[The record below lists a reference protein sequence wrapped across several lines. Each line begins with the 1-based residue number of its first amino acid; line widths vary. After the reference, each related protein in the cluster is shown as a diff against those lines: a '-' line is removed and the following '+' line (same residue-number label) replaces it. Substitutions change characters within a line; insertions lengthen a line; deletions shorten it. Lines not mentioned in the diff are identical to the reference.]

1 MTHHLNRRR
10 ILAFAAAGGGAC
22 MFGAPSAWA
31 ITNDLLNASFS
42 TTTQFYN
49 GYDAFFAANRQK
61 STGTAPKI
69 RVSYGASGAQAR
81 AVMEGLPADVVTLA
95 VAWDID
101 AIAKR
106 GLIAPNW
113 QSRLPDNA
121 TPYASTVVFLVRQG
135 NPKQIK
141 DWDDLIRPD
150 VQIAVPNPKTSGG
163 ARWDVLAAW
172 SYALRKYGGVAG
184 ARSYL
189 QKFFAN
195 VPVLS
200 PSTHD
205 TTLNFT
211 QRGIGDVLV
220 GLECEAFEAIRQ
232 AGAKFE
238 MIAPS
243 LSIRAESP
251 VAVVDKNVDR
261 RGTRALAQ
269 AYLEQ
274 LYSPGAQEIAA
285 QSFFR
290 PVDQTILNKYAHQ
303 FPAIDMVTIDTAFGG
318 WAKAQATFFANGGI
332 FDQIYAK
339 GV

>member
-1 MTHHLNRRR
+1 MNQSLNRRMV
-10 ILAFAAAGGGAC
+10 LALGGGVCAS
-22 MFGAPSAWA
+22 MLGSLPARAKSD
-31 ITNDLLNASFS
+31 DLLNVSFS
-42 TTTQFYN
+42 TTAGFYG
-49 GYDAFFAANRQK
+49 GYDRLFANHWRQK
-61 STGTAPKI
+61 TGAAPAL
-69 RVSYGASGAQAR
+69 RVSYGGSGSQAR

-101 AIAKR
+101 AIAKH

-121 TPYASTVVFLVRQG
+121 TPYASTVVFLVRRG

-163 ARWDVLAAW
+163 ARWDILAAW
-172 SYALRKYGGVAG
+172 GYALRQYGNATG
-184 ARSYL
+184 ARAYL
-189 QKFFAN
+189 RKFFAN

-211 QRGIGDVLV
+211 QRGVGDVLV
-220 GLECEAFEAIRQ
+220 GLECEAFAAIKQ
-232 AGAKFE
+232 ARADYQ
-238 MIAPS
+238 IVVPS

-251 VAVVDKNVDR
+251 VAVVDKIVDR

-274 LYSPGAQEIAA
+274 LYDPAAQEIAA
-285 QSFFR
+285 QNFFR
-290 PVDQTILNKYAHQ
+290 PVDAAVLRRHTHQ
-303 FPAIDMVTIDTAFGG
+303 FPAVDMLTIDADFGG
-318 WAKAQATFFANGGI
+318 WAKAQAEFFANGGI
-332 FDQIYAK
+332 FDQIYANA
-339 GV
+339 V

>member
-1 MTHHLNRRR
+1 MAQGLNRR
-10 ILAFAAAGGGAC
+10 LLLGLGAAAGASA
-22 MFGAPSAWA
+22 FSTLPAWA
-31 ITNDLLNASFS
+31 KSDDLLNVSFS
-42 TTTQFYN
+42 TTTQLYN
-49 GYDAFFAANRQK
+49 GYDQFFAAGWQK
-61 STGTAPKI
+61 KTGTAPKL
-69 RVSYGASGAQAR
+69 RVSYGSSGSQAR

-95 VAWDID
+95 VASDID

-106 GLIAPNW
+106 GLIASNW

-121 TPYASTVVFLVRQG
+121 TPYSSTVVFLVRKG

-141 DWDDLIRPD
+141 DWDDLARPD

-172 SYALRKYGGVAG
+172 SYALRKYSGEAG
-184 ARSYL
+184 AKAYL

-211 QRGIGDVLV
+211 QRGVGDVLV

-232 AGAKFE
+232 AGTTYE
-238 MIAPS
+238 IIVPS
-243 LSIRAESP
+243 LSIKAESP
-251 VAVVDKNVDR
+251 VALVDKNVDR

-274 LYSPGAQEIAA
+274 LYSPDAQNIAA

-290 PVDQTILNKYAHQ
+290 PVDPTILSHYAHQ
-303 FPAIDMVTIDTAFGG
+303 FPAVDMVTIDQAFGG
-318 WAKAQATFFANGGI
+318 WSKAQAEFFANGGI
-332 FDQIYAK
+332 FDQVYAK

>member
-1 MTHHLNRRR
+1 MNHSLNRRLF
-10 ILAFAAAGGGAC
+10 LALGAGGCASMLGTMPAMAAG
-22 MFGAPSAWA
+22 
-31 ITNDLLNASFS
+31 NDLLNVSFS
-42 TTTQFYN
+42 TTAGLYG
-49 GYDAFFAANRQK
+49 GYDRLFTDYWRQK
-61 STGTAPKI
+61 TEKAPALK
-69 RVSYGASGAQAR
+69 VSYGSSGSQAR

-95 VAWDID
+95 LAWDID

-150 VQIAVPNPKTSGG
+150 VQIGIPNPKTSGG

-172 SYALRKYGGVAG
+172 GYALRKYGNEAG
-184 ARSYL
+184 AKDYL
-189 QKFFAN
+189 RKFFAN

-220 GLECEAFEAIRQ
+220 GLECEAFASMRQ
-232 AGAKFE
+232 ADQKYQ
-238 MIAPS
+238 IVVPS

-251 VAVVDKNVDR
+251 VAVVDRTVDR

-274 LYSPGAQEIAA
+274 LYSQAAQDIAA
-285 QSFFR
+285 QNFFR
-290 PVDQTILNKYAHQ
+290 PVDAAVLRRYAHQ
-303 FPAIDMVTIDTAFGG
+303 FPSVEMLSIDANFGG
-318 WAKAQATFFANGGI
+318 WAKAQARFFAKGGI

-339 GV
+339 AV

>member
-1 MTHHLNRRR
+1 MTHRLNRRMA
-10 ILAFAAAGGGAC
+10 LTLGATAGGASMLGIV
-22 MFGAPSAWA
+22 PAWA
-31 ITNDLLNASFS
+31 ANNDLLNVSFS
-42 TTTQFYN
+42 TTNQLYT
-49 GYDAFFAANRQK
+49 GYDQLFTAGWQK
-61 STGTAPKI
+61 KTDTLSQI
-69 RVSYGASGAQAR
+69 RVSFGASGAQAR

-95 VAWDID
+95 VASDID

-106 GLIAPNW
+106 GLIATNW
-113 QSRLPDNA
+113 QSRLPDNS
-121 TPYASTVVFLVRQG
+121 TPYASTVVFLVRKG
-135 NPKQIK
+135 NPKHIQ
-141 DWDDLIRPD
+141 DWDDLIRSD

-163 ARWDVLAAW
+163 ARWAVLAAW
-172 SYALRKYGGVAG
+172 SYALRKYGSAAG
-184 ARSYL
+184 AKTYL

-211 QRGIGDVLV
+211 QRDVGDVLV
-220 GLECEAFEAIRQ
+220 GLECEAFEAVRQ
-232 AGAKFE
+232 AGPEFQ
-238 MIAPS
+238 IIVPS
-243 LSIRAESP
+243 LSIKAESP

-274 LYSPGAQEIAA
+274 LYTPAAQEVVAR
-285 QSFFR
+285 SFFR
-290 PVDQTILNKYAHQ
+290 PVDPTVLSQYAHQ
-303 FPAIDMVTIDTAFGG
+303 FPNIEMVTIDSAFGG

-332 FDQIYAK
+332 FDQVYAK